1 MHSYKEHKEYISGAL
16 CEPCDV
22 TGNRLSLKG
31 SNKLTE
37 VNIKYNKLSS
47 LWRFEEESRNVFS
60 VVLVCPQF
68 YSKNV
73 FRLDFFFSW
82 KLILYLYN
90 FIIYFSDIL
99 SRPCLPWSSIYLWLS
114 PPELLDTVFMYGFLF
129 GVLLPSLSSPLR
141 ASLIALRGSSLRKP
155 LAPRVVFYLPEAVVL
170 VIYIAW
176 SNIPVSVFFFPSW
189 QHDYNDHLSQG
200 VGAKSLSSLSSSAL
214 ENFPLSSVCPP
225 ILSHQF

>member
-1 MHSYKEHKEYISGAL
+1 M
-16 CEPCDV
+16 
-22 TGNRLSLKG
+22 
-31 SNKLTE
+31 
-37 VNIKYNKLSS
+37 
-47 LWRFEEESRNVFS
+47 FS
-60 VVLVCPQF
+60 VVLVCPRF

-73 FRLDFFFSW
+73 FRLDFFFFKIDFVFIPFYNIFWADLVCPGAVFICDYGLQSFWTQCSCMVFSLVFSMTFSPFTASRFTYRTSW
-82 KLILYLYN
+82 L
-90 FIIYFSDIL
+90 FS
-99 SRPCLPWSSIYLWLS
+99 
-114 PPELLDTVFMYGFLF
+114 
-129 GVLLPSLSSPLR
+129 
-141 ASLIALRGSSLRKP
+141 
-155 LAPRVVFYLPEAVVL
+155 PRVVFYLPEAVVL